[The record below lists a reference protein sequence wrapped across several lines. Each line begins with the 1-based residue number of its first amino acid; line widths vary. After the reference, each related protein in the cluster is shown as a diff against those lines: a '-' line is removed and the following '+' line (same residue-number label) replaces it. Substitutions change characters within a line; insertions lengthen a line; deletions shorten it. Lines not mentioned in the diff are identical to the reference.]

1 MKGNISGHNIK
12 QLRMQRGWTVEQA
25 ARQLTALGWE
35 CTAQQV
41 FQMEEGVRPISDI
54 DLLFYCKLYQVPV
67 QMLLG
72 NL

>member
-1 MKGNISGHNIK
+1 
-12 QLRMQRGWTVEQA
+12 
-25 ARQLTALGWE
+25 
-35 CTAQQV
+35 
-41 FQMEEGVRPISDI
+41 MEEGVRPISDI